1 MTKIKNVTINWEYQ
15 KDKLKQKYSSLTERD
30 LNFEKGKMDA
40 MLLKLQE
47 KLGITRHKL
56 FTIIADL

>member
-1 MTKIKNVTINWEYQ
+1 MTKIKNVSINWEFQ
-15 KDKLKQKYSSLTERD
+15 KDKLKEKFTNLTERD
-30 LNFEKGKMDA
+30 LYFEKGKMDV